1 MGACTAVFVR
11 LKIGGGFDV
20 WQGSTQTDEPVPA
33 VGSRLHYGVFAN
45 RGDALCAAHDAAC
58 LVGDLPV
65 VCLPEERPATVEEL
79 RRLIADDA
87 WAATFQTLAQYRAAL
102 LKAAS
107 I

>member
-11 LKIGGGFDV
+11 WKIGGGFDV
-20 WQGSTQTDEPVPA
+20 WQGSTQNDEPVPA
-33 VGSRLHYGVFAN
+33 VGSRLHYGVFVQ
-45 RGDALCAAHDAAC
+45 RGDALCAAHDAA
-58 LVGDLPV
+58 GDLPV
-65 VCLPEERPATVEEL
+65 VCLPAERPKPATVEDL

-87 WAATFQTLAQYRAAL
+87 WAATFQTMAQYRSAL